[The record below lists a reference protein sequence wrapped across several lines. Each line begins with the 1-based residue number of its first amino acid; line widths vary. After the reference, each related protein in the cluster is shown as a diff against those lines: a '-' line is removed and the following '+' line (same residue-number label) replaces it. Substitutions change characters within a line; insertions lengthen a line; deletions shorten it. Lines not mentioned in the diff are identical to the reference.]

1 MEHNLHQLNHSIT
14 TASKTL
20 DLCLTD
26 NPDLVISSLA
36 TDDAYLNNSPLSDH
50 HPVSIK
56 LNVSALAP
64 LERVSKSFNF
74 NRIDH
79 EGLNRAA
86 LDSPFLPYCWTN
98 PALLA
103 LGHEWL
109 KPLLNKF
116 VPLKSVHRSLLP
128 PWISP
133 ETSHLMKKLNTL
145 ESNPKLTTSNQ
156 TKLLSLKERV
166 SSSADDD
173 LCTYQARLSESR
185 NSKHIFKHLK
195 NLKKGAH
202 LPPVLKNGADSA
214 HSSLEKAH
222 MLNQYFHSVFNTKS
236 SEPALPPE
244 AFDYHPT
251 VHSKPQ
257 SAKSP
262 RSYQISTLQ
271 SHGSWRLTPTPSQNL
286 LHRPSKP
293 LSTIFTKSKQV
304 RKFPSQWK
312 IARIKPLFKDGAKDS
327 VSNYRPVALLP
338 CASKV
343 FEKCIYTK
351 VWEIISPTLS
361 DAQYGFRKGRSC
373 LIQLLASLNII
384 YNSKDKRLTTHAL
397 YLDLRKA
404 FNKVDRSILLRKF
417 YAKGIRGKLLLLI
430 QDYLT
435 NRKQHVDV
443 DGSVS
448 GNLNVTS
455 GVPQGALLAVLFFL
469 VYIDDLPELI
479 KLVHATIFMLADDG
493 KLIASNSHLFNAL
506 PVLEKWASTNKM
518 CFHPSKSKV
527 ICFHGPP
534 PEYTFCNVKLEV
546 VDSHRDLGLL
556 VNSSLTCSDHISLRL
571 GKAYGALYLLKRNV
585 SPNLSTSSKLKLYK
599 STVLSVL
606 CFASS
611 CWFPSRRDMK
621 KTEQLRKRVTN
632 WIIPSI
638 KDYKNRLIK
647 LDLLPVPLYLQ
658 MLDFL
663 LLSNICNGQYDFNL
677 EGFLSLEQGPRREDS
692 IIPVVQTPKFENA
705 QQEFFTRTC
714 RLIRF
719 LPCLDITKTVGLKPK
734 ILRNFWNFF
743 ETKYNENNLCTW
755 RIALNALPSMHCIN
769 CPGEI
774 PTTFCSKSD
783 NYYYY
788 YNATSAS
795 APANEMRSTK
805 IAPL

>member
-1 MEHNLHQLNHSIT
+1 M
-14 TASKTL
+14 
-20 DLCLTD
+20 
-26 NPDLVISSLA
+26 
-36 TDDAYLNNSPLSDH
+36 
-50 HPVSIK
+50 
-56 LNVSALAP
+56 
-64 LERVSKSFNF
+64 
-74 NRIDH
+74 
-79 EGLNRAA
+79 
-86 LDSPFLPYCWTN
+86 
-98 PALLA
+98 
-103 LGHEWL
+103 
-109 KPLLNKF
+109 
-116 VPLKSVHRSLLP
+116 HRSRLP

-133 ETSHLMKKLNTL
+133 ETSHVMKKLNTH
-145 ESNPKLTTSNQ
+145 ESNPKLTTSYQ
-156 TKLLSLKERV
+156 TKLLSLKERA

-185 NSKHIFKHLK
+185 NSKHKFKHLK

-202 LPPVLKNGADSA
+202 FPPVLKNGADSA

-244 AFDYHPT
+244 EFDYHPDSSFDT
-251 VHSKPQ
+251 SVSKVTEILSNLDTSKATGADGLP
-257 SAKSP
+257 P
-262 RSYQISTLQ
+262 R
-271 SHGSWRLTPTPSQNL
+271 L
-286 LHRPSKP
+286 LKTCSRGLAKP
-293 LSTIFTKSKQV
+293 LSNIFTKSKQV
-304 RKFPSQWK
+304 GKFLSQWK

-343 FEKCIYTK
+343 FKKCIYTK

-373 LIQLLASLNII
+373 IIQVLASLNII
-384 YNSKDKRLTTHAL
+384 YNSKDQRLTTHAL

-404 FNKVDRSILLRKF
+404 LDKVDHSFLLRKL
-417 YAKGIRGKLLLLI
+417 YAKGIRGKLLLI

-443 DGSVS
+443 DGSES
-448 GNLNVTS
+448 GNLDVTS
-455 GVPQGALLAVLFFL
+455 GVPQGALLAVLFF
-469 VYIDDLPELI
+469 VVDIDDLPKLI

-546 VDSHRDLGLL
+546 VDSHRDLRLL
-556 VNSSLTCSDHISLRL
+556 VNSSLTWSDHISLRL
-571 GKAYGALYLLKRNV
+571 GKAYGAFYLLKRNV
-585 SPNLSTSSKLKLYK
+585 SPNLSTSSKLNLYK

-611 CWFPSRRDMK
+611 CWFISRGDMK
-621 KTEQLRKRVTN
+621 KTEQLQKRVTN

-638 KDYKNRLIK
+638 KDYKDRLIK

-658 MLDFL
+658 MLDIL
-663 LLSNICNGQYDFNL
+663 LLSNICNGQYFNL
-677 EGFLSLEQGPRREDS
+677 EGFPSLEQGPRREDR

-755 RIALNALPSMHCIN
+755 RIACR
-769 CPGEI
+769 CPQC
-774 PTTFCSKSD
+774 T
-783 NYYYY
+783 
-788 YNATSAS
+788 A
-795 APANEMRSTK
+795 
-805 IAPL
+805 

>member
-36 TDDAYLNNSPLSDH
+36 TDDAYLNKSPLSDH

-74 NRIDH
+74 NKIDH

-98 PALLA
+98 PALLLA
-103 LGHEWL
+103 LWHEWL

-116 VPLKSVHRSLLP
+116 VPLKSVHRSRLP
-128 PWISP
+128 SWISP

-145 ESNPKLTTSNQ
+145 ESNPKLTTSYQ

-244 AFDYHPT
+244 AFDYHPDSSFDT
-251 VHSKPQ
+251 SVSKVTEILSNLDTSKATGADGLP
-257 SAKSP
+257 P
-262 RSYQISTLQ
+262 RLLKTCSTGLA
-271 SHGSWRLTPTPSQNL
+271 
-286 LHRPSKP
+286 KP
-293 LSTIFTKSKQV
+293 LSNIFTKSKQV
-304 RKFPSQWK
+304 GKFLSQRK

-327 VSNYRPVALLP
+327 VSNYRSVALLP

-351 VWEIISPTLS
+351 VSEIISPTLS
-361 DAQYGFRKGRSC
+361 DAEYGFRKGRSC
-373 LIQLLASLNII
+373 IIQLLASLNII
-384 YNSKDKRLTTHAL
+384 YNSKDQMLTTHAL
-397 YLDLRKA
+397 YVDLRKA
-404 FNKVDRSILLRKF
+404 FDKVDHSILLRKL
-417 YAKGIRGKLLLLI
+417 YAKGIRGKLLVLI

-443 DGSVS
+443 DGGLS
-448 GNLNVTS
+448 GNLDVTS

-479 KLVHATIFMLADDG
+479 KLVHATIFMLADHG
-493 KLIASNSHLFNAL
+493 KLVASNSHLFNAL

-556 VNSSLTCSDHISLRL
+556 VNSSLTWSDHISLRL
-571 GKAYGALYLLKRNV
+571 GKAYGAFYLLKRNV
-585 SPNLSTSSKLKLYK
+585 SPNLSTSSKLNLYK

-611 CWFPSRRDMK
+611 CWFPSRGDMK
-621 KTEQLRKRVTN
+621 KTATPEKSNKLDHPIYQGLQKPPHKARLTPS
-632 WIIPSI
+632 PSI
-638 KDYKNRLIK
+638 PTNARYPPTFKHLQRTVRL
-647 LDLLPVPLYLQ
+647 Q
-658 MLDFL
+658 
-663 LLSNICNGQYDFNL
+663 
-677 EGFLSLEQGPRREDS
+677 PRRFS
-692 IIPVVQTPKFENA
+692 IPR
-705 QQEFFTRTC
+705 TRT
-714 RLIRF
+714 
-719 LPCLDITKTVGLKPK
+719 
-734 ILRNFWNFF
+734 
-743 ETKYNENNLCTW
+743 
-755 RIALNALPSMHCIN
+755 
-769 CPGEI
+769 
-774 PTTFCSKSD
+774 
-783 NYYYY
+783 
-788 YNATSAS
+788 
-795 APANEMRSTK
+795 
-805 IAPL
+805 